1 MNDIL
6 NKACEAGKEL
16 SILAGDKIMQIYA
29 KDFDVEYKSD
39 SSPVTE
45 ADKASNELI
54 SRGLKSR
61 FPDMAILA
69 EESHDDL
76 SRLQN
81 EWCFL
86 VDPLDGTK
94 EFVKKNDEF
103 SVNIALSY
111 KGESVMGVVYLP
123 VSGKMYWA
131 VKGGGAYVKKADGT
145 EKNIKA
151 SDKIRD
157 ITLAISRSHMT
168 DKEKELI
175 EKHNIRNV
183 LRVGSAIKGCLV
195 AEGIA
200 DIYYRFGKCMQWD
213 TAAMQIVAEEA
224 GCMFRQMDGT
234 YMRYNRPGL
243 VNEKGFFIVNRKEN
257 IFEDMLNGEVEQ

>member
-1 MNDIL
+1 MRDIL
-6 NKACEAGKEL
+6 DQACEESKEL
-16 SILAGDKIMQIYA
+16 AILAGEKIMQIYA
-29 KDFDVEYKSD
+29 KNFDVEYKSD

-61 FPDMAILA
+61 FPNMAILA
-69 EESHDDL
+69 EESEDDL
-76 SRLQN
+76 SRLEN
-81 EWCFL
+81 DWCFL

-111 KGESVMGVVYLP
+111 NGESVMGVVYLP
-123 VSGKMYWA
+123 VSDKMYWA
-131 VKGGGAYVKKADGT
+131 VKGGGAYVKESEGAKRI
-145 EKNIKA
+145 IKA
-151 SDKIRD
+151 SDKLD
-157 ITLAISRSHMT
+157 DLTLTVSRSHMT

-175 EKHNIRNV
+175 EKHGIKNV

-195 AEGIA
+195 AEGAA
-200 DIYYRFGKCMQWD
+200 DIYYRFSKCMQWD

-224 GCMFRQMDGT
+224 GCIFRQMDGT
-234 YMRYNRPGL
+234 YMRYNRRGL
-243 VNEKGFFIVNRKEN
+243 VNDKGFFIVNRKEN
-257 IFEDMLNGEVEQ
+257 IFEDMLDGEIEQ